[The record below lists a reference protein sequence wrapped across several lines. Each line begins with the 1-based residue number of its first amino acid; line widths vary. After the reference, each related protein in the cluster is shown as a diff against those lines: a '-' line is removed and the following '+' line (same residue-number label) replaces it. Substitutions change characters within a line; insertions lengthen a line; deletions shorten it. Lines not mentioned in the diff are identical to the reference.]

1 METSLGPLFRRSSKL
16 SLPHSSLILL
26 PFSLEQVLSSRFL
39 ISGVVEPPSV
49 TLTTMQ
55 AISCLLNLTS
65 QPETPPDTVTQVN
78 VTATPASHNADV
90 KEVQLFSLTVTGK
103 RTGLGTGEG
112 LKNENKLAV
121 WKTVWKIFLISA
133 SSCVLLILVIA
144 LVVLIIRQRSYS
156 SWKPAENRTRNGS
169 RGIRNNEPLQLHNI
183 NHGYASDM
191 A

>member
-1 METSLGPLFRRSSKL
+1 METSPKL
-16 SLPHSSLILL
+16 SLPHSSLTLL

-78 VTATPASHNADV
+78 VTATPASHNAVV
-90 KEVQLFSLTVTGK
+90 KEVQLFSLTVTVK
-103 RTGLGTGEG
+103 RTGLGTGEA

-144 LVVLIIRQRSYS
+144 LVVLIIRHRS
-156 SWKPAENRTRNGS
+156 
-169 RGIRNNEPLQLHNI
+169 
-183 NHGYASDM
+183 
-191 A
+191 